1 MKRFIILFG
10 IFLTLSFN
18 VFAGTYEID
27 NSHSNVGFK
36 ITHFVSNVKGN
47 FESFKGTVEFDEA
60 APATSSVSVSI
71 DTRTI
76 NTSNA
81 KRDEHLR
88 NPDFF
93 DAEKYPQITFTS
105 TKVDSGKI
113 TGNLT
118 MHGVTK
124 EVVLDYAFNGTATDP
139 WGGERAGFSATTEI
153 DRKDFGITF
162 NKVLD
167 NGGLMLG
174 EKVKIEIEI
183 EAVKKKAVEPA

>member
-1 MKRFIILFG
+1 MKKLLNSVLILSA
-10 IFLTLSFN
+10 FLISFSS
-18 VFAGTYEID
+18 VAAAAAYEID
-27 NSHSNVGFK
+27 ESHSSVAFK
-36 ITHFVSNVKGN
+36 VKHFVSIVRGN

-60 APATSSVSVSI
+60 NPAASSTSVSI
-71 DTRTI
+71 DAKTI

-93 DAEKYPQITFTS
+93 EVEKYPQITFTS
-105 TKVDSGKI
+105 TKVEDGKI

-124 EVVLDYAFNGTATDP
+124 EVVLDYTFNGTATDP
-139 WGGERAGFSATTEI
+139 WGGQRAGFSATTEI

-174 EKVKIEIEI
+174 EKVQIEIEI
-183 EAVKKKAVEPA
+183 EAVKKS